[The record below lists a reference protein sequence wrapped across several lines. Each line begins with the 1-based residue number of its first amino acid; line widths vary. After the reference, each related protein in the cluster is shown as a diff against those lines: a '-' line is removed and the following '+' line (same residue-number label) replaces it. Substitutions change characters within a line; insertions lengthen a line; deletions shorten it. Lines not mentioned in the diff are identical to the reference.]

1 MRGGMLAVM
10 TRNRSASSRKMRWLL
25 VVAGIVVAGLTASI
39 GAAANYTTYYCGD
52 ALNYCTVYSDAP
64 KTTASVALRDS
75 NIITCKF
82 GCHTRVY
89 YYSAGTGSFGVMHTN
104 GNCCAYYLIGSGSN
118 YVYSRCITDAGY
130 GSNTARC
137 WTDWHT

>member
-1 MRGGMLAVM
+1 MKKAFRLR
-10 TRNRSASSRKMRWLL
+10 TRTRR
-25 VVAGIVVAGLTASI
+25 VVGLTALIAAIALAGTAAISW
-39 GAAANYTTYYCGD
+39 AANYTTYYCGD

-75 NIITCKF
+75 NVITCKYS
-82 GCHTRVY
+82 CHTRVY
-89 YYSAGTGSFGVMHTN
+89 YYSASTGSFGVVHTN
-104 GNCCAYYLIGSGSN
+104 GGCCVYYEVGSQGY

>member
-1 MRGGMLAVM
+1 
-10 TRNRSASSRKMRWLL
+10 
-25 VVAGIVVAGLTASI
+25 VVKRRPAAIVVAVASPLALAVGI
-39 GAAANYTTYYCGD
+39 RRAANSTKRYWGD
-52 ALNYCTVYSDAP
+52 ALNYCTVYADAP

-75 NIITCKF
+75 NVI
-82 GCHTRVY
+82 
-89 YYSAGTGSFGVMHTN
+89 YSASTGSFGVACTN
-104 GNCCAYYLIGSGSN
+104 AGRCAYYEIGSQGY

>member
-1 MRGGMLAVM
+1 MSKSHLRARSRRVVWLAVVA
-10 TRNRSASSRKMRWLL
+10 SAAALTL
-25 VVAGIVVAGLTASI
+25 PAGISWAAS
-39 GAAANYTTYYCGD
+39 YTTYYCGD

-75 NIITCKF
+75 NVITCKY

-89 YYSAGTGSFGVMHTN
+89 YYSAGTGSFGVVHTN
-104 GNCCAYYLIGSGSN
+104 GSCCVYYEVGSQGY

>member
-1 MRGGMLAVM
+1 LAFAVGI
-10 TRNRSASSRKMRWLL
+10 SR
-25 VVAGIVVAGLTASI
+25 
-39 GAAANYTTYYCGD
+39 AANYTTYYCGD

-64 KTTASVALRDS
+64 KTTAGVALRDS
-75 NIITCKF
+75 NVITCKYST
-82 GCHTRVY
+82 CHARVY
-89 YYSAGTGSFGVMHTN
+89 YYSASTGSFGVADTK
-104 GNCCAYYLIGSGSN
+104 GSCCAYYEIGSQGY

>member
-1 MRGGMLAVM
+1 MRARGLIVAMAV
-10 TRNRSASSRKMRWLL
+10 
-25 VVAGIVVAGLTASI
+25 
-39 GAAANYTTYYCGD
+39 GAAAVIVGVSSAASYTTYYCGD

-64 KTTASVALRDS
+64 KTTNGVALRDS
-75 NIITCKF
+75 NVIACKY

-89 YYSAGTGSFGVMHTN
+89 YYSASTGSFGVMHTN
-104 GNCCAYYLIGSGSN
+104 GGCCAYYLVGSGWN

-130 GSNTARC
+130 GFNTARC